1 MPLISEPALPISEA
15 AINPFITNREDSTM
29 SDTSGPAY
37 PFECTES
44 DNPGKVLVYTGLSK
58 RLYLMAHA
66 PAPPESWIEG
76 HLNRHRQ
83 TESVA
88 IVQHAQDRG
97 AAFKRGDPP
106 PEPRQPTPTPTD
118 LDLDIRWRLAW
129 ADRALEL
136 NSEE

>member
-1 MPLISEPALPISEA
+1 MALISEPALPIE
-15 AINPFITNREDSTM
+15 PTTP
-29 SDTSGPAY
+29 TTP
-37 PFECTES
+37 P
-44 DNPGKVLVYTGLSK
+44 L
-58 RLYLMAHA
+58 RLWLMAHA

-88 IVQHAQDRG
+88 IVQHAQDKG